1 MRPLCSCSVSVSLR
15 KASDLHRWG
24 TKRVRANQVY
34 QEFITDKHHT
44 HMNSTR
50 WVTLTEFVK
59 YLGRE
64 GIVHAD
70 ETEKGWFI
78 AWIDNS
84 PKALARQAAHQA
96 KERSDM
102 DDEQRMRKLI
112 QEQIARA
119 EKEKLERGE
128 GGSGSS
134 GDDEKEVKGLERGEG
149 AAPITLSFGGFGKKD
164 PSPPSVATKADP
176 TTEAMSSTDVKPST
190 GISLAPK
197 PNPLKI
203 NPLKR
208 PAPSSNPLK
217 ANPLKS
223 GASSSS
229 APTASKPKPAMSAME
244 AIIAE
249 EEAKKRRRDM
259 QTWSG
264 RGGHGSEGLQV
275 KRQKV

>member
-1 MRPLCSCSVSVSLR
+1 
-15 KASDLHRWG
+15 
-24 TKRVRANQVY
+24 
-34 QEFITDKHHT
+34 
-44 HMNSTR
+44 MNATR

-70 ETEKGWFI
+70 ETEKGWYI

-112 QEQIARA
+112 DEQIAKA
-119 EKEKLERGE
+119 ELEKAERGE
-128 GGSGSS
+128 GGSGS
-134 GDDEKEVKGLERGEG
+134 GGEEAKGLERDEG
-149 AAPITLSFGGFGKKD
+149 SAPITLSFGGLKKD
-164 PSPPSVATKADP
+164 PSPPTASASASDP
-176 TTEAMSSTDVKPST
+176 TSAADAPTDSAAPAAPV

-217 ANPLKS
+217 SNPLK
-223 GASSSS
+223 GASSATAAS
-229 APTASKPKPAMSAME
+229 ASKPKAPMSAMQ
-244 AIIAE
+244 AIMAE
-249 EEAKKRRRDM
+249 EEERKRRRDM

-264 RGGHGSEGLQV
+264 KGGYGAEGLQV